1 MTDQDYKGNE
11 ELSEDEA
18 EVLFKIR
25 KKAKKA
31 ESKLRTQ
38 RESQKMIYYFFLQ
51 KIKSP
56 IYRAFT

>member
-31 ESKLRTQ
+31 ESWQRTQ
-38 RESQKMIYYFFLQ
+38 SKSRRYQKYAGI
-51 KIKSP
+51 S
-56 IYRAFT
+56 